1 MSQLTYQLKQAW
13 ASLSKKPGFV
23 STVVVTMGTTLGALL
38 CIATLAYLL
47 LLKPLPYPEQD
58 NLYKVE
64 HAVSDKTG
72 ETNAKAFTYPG
83 LIHLY
88 KNQDVFKQA
97 ALVHYGEDVLT
108 SLPNQPTMNTAYVT
122 PEWFNL
128 LDTSMELGRRFE
140 LTEALDTNNPV
151 AILSY
156 KVWSE
161 EYASDPNI
169 LSKKVDF
176 SGISFNVVGVS
187 GKNFVEPQIARTGRL
202 TGVWF
207 PWDYNLDIRMKG
219 SWSDISGSLNFVGKL
234 KDDITAVQ
242 AEQIITPLVND
253 TWKDNVSSIPFFA
266 GWNINMELRSFQ
278 SVILGESENT
288 VYLLLAG
295 VFGLVIIACANI
307 ANLFMSRTAEQQRQL
322 AIFAAL
328 GAKKSHLF
336 KSIFAETGLLM
347 LLSVGVSLIIASF
360 SFYVLQ
366 QNLSEVLPRVSE
378 LAINGF
384 TFGVAVFFALTFALL
399 FAGLSLKMINYRAL
413 NSLLQSS
420 GKGTGIQVSKR
431 IRQVLIM
438 SQVAIATV
446 LVFANISL
454 FKEAVETITEPTG
467 FSVQNMSELSL
478 SVSAPHMPPIE
489 EVIPVMTEL
498 RKKLTE
504 LPQVKSVSITGSPL
518 KGYGLWALSDVKANV
533 NYTPYRKSVDNLYF
547 DMIGQEL
554 VEGDD
559 FSESDIKDRSLVMI
573 VNDVFAKRLNSDG
586 SVLGMQI
593 SPVGGGQPY
602 TVIGVVKGI
611 KIPGETEIPIRV
623 YVPSNQA
630 ARTMILNLA
639 ENQTISREQVV
650 SVLQQVS
657 GLYAVF
663 GLENLVESQKRMLF
677 TQYTTAITT
686 VVLAIITLFLAGV
699 GLYGILSYSTQM
711 RRFELGTRMAI
722 GAKKKHLVGMIIKDN
737 TAVILFGVLL
747 SLVILL
753 VLYIGYSEELIEYIS
768 LQLLPIFI
776 ATVLAITMLSLFACY
791 WPLRQYVNNPAIHS
805 LRGSD

>member
-1 MSQLTYQLKQAW
+1 MSQLIYQFKQAW

-23 STVVVTMGTTLGALL
+23 STVVITMGTTLGALL
-38 CIATLAYLL
+38 CIVTLAYLL

-64 HAVSDKTG
+64 HAIGDKSG

-108 SLPNQPTMNTAYVT
+108 SLPNQPTVNTGYIT

-128 LDTSMELGRRFE
+128 LDTSMVLGRRFE
-140 LTEALDTNNPV
+140 LTEALETNNPV

-176 SGISFNVVGVS
+176 SGISYNVVGVTS
-187 GKNFVEPQIARTGRL
+187 KDFVEPQIARTGRL

-207 PWDYNLDIRMKG
+207 PWDYNLDTRMKDRWG
-219 SWSDISGSLNFVGKL
+219 NISGALNFVGKL
-234 KDDITAVQ
+234 KDGITSIQ

-253 TWKDNVSSIPFFA
+253 TWKEKVSGIAFFA
-266 GWNINMELRSFQ
+266 GWNINMELHSFQ
-278 SVILGESENT
+278 TVILGDSENT

-336 KSIFAETGLLM
+336 KAIFAETSLLM
-347 LLSVGVSLIIASF
+347 FLSVGLSLIISSF
-360 SFYVLQ
+360 GFYVLQ
-366 QNLSEVLPRVSE
+366 QNLSEILPRVSE
-378 LAINGF
+378 LSINGI
-384 TFGVAVFFALTFALL
+384 TFGVAVFFALVFALL
-399 FAGLSLKMINYRAL
+399 FAGLSRKMINYRAL

-431 IRQVLIM
+431 IRQMLIV

-478 SVSAPHMPPIE
+478 SVSAPQMPPME

-504 LPQVKSVSITGSPL
+504 LPQVKSVSIAGSPL
-518 KGYGLWALSDVKANV
+518 RGYGLWALTSVKDNV
-533 NYTPYRKSVDNLYF
+533 NFTPRSKGVDNKYF
-547 DMIGQEL
+547 DMIGQGL
-554 VEGDD
+554 IEGDL
-559 FSESDIKDRSLVMI
+559 FTEADIKDRNRVMI
-573 VNDVFAKRLNSDG
+573 VNDVFAKRLNPEG
-586 SVLGMQI
+586 SALGMQI
-593 SPVGGGQPY
+593 SPGRGDNFTIV
-602 TVIGVVKGI
+602 GVVKGI
-611 KIPGETEIPIRV
+611 KLPGTTEIPIRV
-623 YVPSNQA
+623 YTPSNFGS
-630 ARTMILNLA
+630 TVMTLNLV
-639 ENQTISREQVV
+639 ENQSISREQVV

-663 GLENLVESQKRMLF
+663 GLEDLVQSQKRMLF
-677 TQYTTAITT
+677 TQYTTATTT

-699 GLYGILSYSTQM
+699 GLYGILSYGTQM

-737 TAVILFGVLL
+737 ASVIVFGVLL

-753 VLYIGYSEELIEYIS
+753 GLYISYSAELASYLG
-768 LQLLPIFI
+768 LQLLPMFIF
-776 ATVLAITMLSLFACY
+776 TVLSIAALSLFACY
-791 WPLRQYVNNPAIHS
+791 WPLRQYVNHPAIHS

>member
-13 ASLSKKPGFV
+13 ASLNKKPGFI

-58 NLYKVE
+58 NLYKVD
-64 HAVSDKTG
+64 HSLTDKMG

-108 SLPNQPTMNTAYVT
+108 SLPNQPTMNTAYAT

-128 LDTSMELGRRFE
+128 LDTSMILGRRFE
-140 LTEALDTNNPV
+140 ETEALDTNNPV

-156 KVWSE
+156 KTWSE

-176 SGISFNVVGVS
+176 SGISFNVVGVT
-187 GKNFVEPQIARTGRL
+187 GKDFIEPQIARTGRL

-207 PWDYNLDIRMKG
+207 PWDYNLDIRMKDRWG
-219 SWSDISGSLNFVGKL
+219 NISDSLNFVGKL

-253 TWKDNVSSIPFFA
+253 TWKENVSSIAFFA

-336 KSIFAETGLLM
+336 KFIFAETGLLM
-347 LLSVGVSLIIASF
+347 LLSVGLSLIIASF
-360 SFYVLQ
+360 GFYVLQ

-384 TFGVAVFFALTFALL
+384 TFGVAVFFALAFALL

-467 FSVQNMSELSL
+467 FSLQNMNELSL
-478 SVSAPHMPPIE
+478 SVSAPQMPPSE
-489 EVIPVMTEL
+489 EVIPVITEL
-498 RKKLTE
+498 RKKLAE
-504 LPQVKSVSITGSPL
+504 LPQVKSVSLSGSPL
-518 KGYGLWALSDVKANV
+518 RGYHRWALTDVKANV
-533 NYTPYRKSVDNLYF
+533 NYTPSYKSVGPLYF

-554 VEGDD
+554 LEGDF
-559 FSESDIKDRSLVMI
+559 FSDSDIKDRSRVMI
-573 VNDVFAKRLNSDG
+573 VNDVFAKRLNPDG
-586 SVLGMQI
+586 STLGMQI
-593 SPVGGGQPY
+593 SFGAPESF
-602 TVIGVVKGI
+602 TIIGVVKGI
-611 KIPGETEIPIRV
+611 KIPGEAEVSSRV
-623 YVPSNQA
+623 FTPTDLGSTV
-630 ARTMILNLA
+630 MILNLFD
-639 ENQTISREQVV
+639 NQTISREQVV

-663 GLENLVESQKRMLF
+663 GLEDLVQSQKRMLF
-677 TQYTTAITT
+677 TQYTTAVTT

-699 GLYGILSYSTQM
+699 GLYGILSYGTQM

-737 TAVILFGVLL
+737 AAVILFGVLL